1 MKKLSDLRAYLVHD
15 IKQVDIKLAE
25 HFNNLEPDK
34 KNEWKQALGW
44 SYAIEP
50 GGGRYADRLKQW
62 VMQVPRFGIFNAT
75 LEVMTQASI
84 QIAESGAQQR
94 ADDLLRQL
102 GQKMRDQQLKDKQQ
116 QSSPSQ
122 E

>member
-1 MKKLSDLRAYLVHD
+1 
-15 IKQVDIKLAE
+15 
-25 HFNNLEPDK
+25 
-34 KNEWKQALGW
+34 
-44 SYAIEP
+44 
-50 GGGRYADRLKQW
+50 
-62 VMQVPRFGIFNAT
+62 MQVPRFGIFNAT

-116 QSSPSQ
+116 QSHPQPRIKAFSITDPSRVALVSTSRLYSCPASCPSG
-122 E
+122 